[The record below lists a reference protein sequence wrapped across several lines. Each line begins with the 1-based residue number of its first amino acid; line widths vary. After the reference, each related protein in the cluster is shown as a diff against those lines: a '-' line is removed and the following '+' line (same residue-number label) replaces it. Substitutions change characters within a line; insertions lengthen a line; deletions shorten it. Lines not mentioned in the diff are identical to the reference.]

1 MSELRHIGH
10 DAKSKRKY
18 VVVFRQLPEDA
29 NSALVVETESLMD
42 RYHDGLMGATE
53 SSEAQQTNDLF
64 TVLNSKLFFD
74 GKNILTSLHA
84 MKKLKKVNV
93 SDVILTPQPGQEVTL
108 EAFNKAVGDARL
120 KAEEVAGR
128 PNQAGEGGAM
138 INEIPGQARNL
149 IIQAQLLEEDA
160 RRKRAEAEQLH
171 PGINDATKRPRGR
184 PKKDAP
190 ASPLKEV
197 STTKAKA

>member
-1 MSELRHIGH
+1 MSELRHVGH

-18 VVVFRQLPEDA
+18 VVVFRQLPDDA

-42 RYHDGLMGATE
+42 RYHDGLLGATE
-53 SSEAQQTNDLF
+53 SSEAQQTNDLY

-74 GKNILTSLHA
+74 GKNILNSLHA

-93 SDVILTPQPGQEVTL
+93 ADVILTPQPGQEVSL
-108 EAFNKAVGDARL
+108 ADFNKAIGDARL
-120 KAEEVAGR
+120 KAEEVSGR
-128 PNQAGEGGAM
+128 PNEAGEGGAM
-138 INEIPGQARNL
+138 VNEIPMQARNL
-149 IIQAQLLEEDA
+149 IIQAQLMEEDA
-160 RRKRAEAEQLH
+160 RQKRAEAEQLF

-190 ASPLKEV
+190 VSPLKEAE
-197 STTKAKA
+197 TKA

>member
-1 MSELRHIGH
+1 
-10 DAKSKRKY
+10 
-18 VVVFRQLPEDA
+18 
-29 NSALVVETESLMD
+29 
-42 RYHDGLMGATE
+42 LMGATE

-74 GKNILTSLHA
+74 GKNILTSLHS

-120 KAEEVAGR
+120 KAEEITGR

-138 INEIPGQARNL
+138 INEVPGQARNL

-160 RRKRAEAEQLH
+160 RRKRAEAEQLY

-190 ASPLKEV
+190 ASPLKEGE
-197 STTKAKA
+197 TTEAKA

>member
-1 MSELRHIGH
+1 MSELRHVGH

-18 VVVFRQLPEDA
+18 VVVFRQLPDDA
-29 NSALVVETESLMD
+29 NSALVVETESLVD

-53 SSEAQQTNDLF
+53 SSEAQQTNDLY

-74 GKNILTSLHA
+74 GKNILNSLHA

-93 SDVILTPQPGQEVTL
+93 ADVILTPQPGQEVSL
-108 EAFNKAVGDARL
+108 ADFNKAIGDARL
-120 KAEEVAGR
+120 KAEEVSGR
-128 PNQAGEGGAM
+128 PNEAGEGGAM
-138 INEIPGQARNL
+138 VNEIPMQARNL
-149 IIQAQLLEEDA
+149 IIQAQLMEEDA
-160 RRKRAEAEQLH
+160 RQKRAEAEQLF

-190 ASPLKEV
+190 VSPLKEAE
-197 STTKAKA
+197 TKA